1 MIANV
6 GIIGNDSASNP
17 VVELA
22 NASHCANEDSVDEG
36 AQTEALDAARGYE
49 LLVYNGNGAT
59 RDQSTTL
66 DAVPT
71 ILTGFLFCG
80 KSFTSMFVLGRIG
93 ELGTAG
99 GFLSNA
105 ITNINGFSVIYGL
118 SMGMDGIIAQ
128 AYGAILHKQP
138 KRCHLNSIIALE
150 RSMPRI
156 PVGADDGSK
165 MQLYHQHENERM
177 AGRANGVARQAD
189 VVIPNRPG
197 FDGEV
202 GGSGPCQPTSVVGQ
216 ASGVNAVG
224 HQTDMVVPFIWPMVS
239 VTNQNP
245 MDLTIEEAKKFM
257 RTR

>member
-1 MIANV
+1 MNESNSSRSQEEAKRIQSHLLVV
-6 GIIGNDSASNP
+6 GQYHRNDSASNP

-36 AQTEALDAARGYE
+36 AQTEALDAAR
-49 LLVYNGNGAT
+49 GAT

-118 SMGMDGIIAQ
+118 SMGMDGITPQ
-128 AYGAILHKQP
+128 AYGAVCLSQ
-138 KRCHLNSIIALE
+138 
-150 RSMPRI
+150 
-156 PVGADDGSK
+156 VGQG
-165 MQLYHQHENERM
+165 LWWVRP
-177 AGRANGVARQAD
+177 GRANGVARQAD
-189 VVIPNRPG
+189 VVIPNGPG